1 VVAISDIWTAL
12 AQEGRSEPG
21 WHARRVHSRSPCDV
35 RAAIRPDGTVA
46 MLFEVLSRSIPPGA
60 DLPDCLGFQLSIET
74 MTPGPGGMS
83 RLCLLLKDRR
93 FREVFTTLAE
103 DVGAAVAASA
113 SETAG
118 VRALL
123 ARLSTWERFI
133 SRFGPDRLSDEELVG
148 LFAEL
153 HFLRSEII
161 PVVDPASGIR
171 GWRGPYREPQDYRF
185 RSVAIEVKA
194 SAARLPTVFQVAN
207 LDQLDAGTRDLLL
220 VYHVVIDPASS
231 SGETLPAM
239 IAGIRSSLAV
249 ADAGAAIGFDT
260 SLIEAGYL
268 DIHADAYQQ
277 SFLVRQVRWFKVDET
292 FPRLTRRSVAHGVS
306 EASYSVSIDACL
318 GHLIESADART
329 NMLER
334 L

>member
-1 VVAISDIWTAL
+1 VVAISDSWTAL
-12 AQEGRSEPG
+12 AQEGRTEPG
-21 WHARRVHSRSPCDV
+21 WHARRVYSQSPCDV

-46 MLFEVLSRSIPPGA
+46 VLFEVLSKSIPPGA

-74 MTPGPGGMS
+74 ITPGPGGMA

-93 FREVFTTLAE
+93 FRDVFTTMAE

-113 SETAG
+113 TETAG

-171 GWRGPYREPQDYRF
+171 AWRGPHREPQDFRF

-194 SAARLPTVFQVAN
+194 SAARSPSVFQVAN
-207 LDQLDAGTRDLLL
+207 LDQLDAGSRELLL
-220 VYHVVIDPASS
+220 VYHVIIDPIASA
-231 SGETLPAM
+231 GETLPAM
-239 IAGIRSSLAV
+239 ISSIRSSLANV
-249 ADAGAAIGFDT
+249 DAGAAIDFDA

-268 DIHADAYQQ
+268 DVHAEAYQQ
-277 SFLVRQVRWFKVDET
+277 SFSVRQVRWFKVTET
-292 FPRLTRRSVAHGVS
+292 FPRLTRSSVARGVA

-318 GHLIESADART
+318 GHLVESADART
-329 NMLER
+329 NLLER